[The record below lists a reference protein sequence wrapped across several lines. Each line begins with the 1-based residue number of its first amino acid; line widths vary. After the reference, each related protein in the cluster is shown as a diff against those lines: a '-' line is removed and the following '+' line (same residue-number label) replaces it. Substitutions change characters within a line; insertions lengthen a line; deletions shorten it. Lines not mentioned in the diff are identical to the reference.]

1 MEHDKGKELFLDL
14 LNSGM
19 MIAEN
24 VDESL
29 KLLTATRFF
38 PNPN

>member
-29 KLLTATRFF
+29 NEYFF
-38 PNPN
+38 DEEMIET